1 MPEETK
7 ARLCDERSGQTGIPK
22 EFLIQMKR
30 TFALVLML
38 ASGMVLSAAAQTQPA
53 PAAAPAAVPAKIA
66 VVAFQL
72 AVAQTN
78 EGQRDFGDLQKK
90 YAPKEAALKT
100 LSEEVDNL
108 TKQLQAQGATL
119 SEGER
124 ANRAKVIDDKKKQLD
139 RDSEDAR
146 NDFQADIQEMYNALA
161 SKVYDVMSSYAEQ
174 QGFTLVLDI
183 SQQQTPVLFSANGT
197 NITKQ
202 VIDAYNV
209 KSGVPAP
216 PAQPAGLREPGS
228 SQAGS
233 SQACR
238 AKANRNALNCSRY
251 VAKAPSRRSLC
262 RAAPLRATLPVD
274 KFVEFFG
281 KAAGKALNFPLATS
295 CSILIQGLTR
305 FISIGK

>member
-1 MPEETK
+1 LNDK
-7 ARLCDERSGQTGIPK
+7 SQTGIPK
-22 EFLIQMKR
+22 EFSIQMKR

-38 ASGMVLSAAAQTQPA
+38 ASGMVLSAAAQTQAA

-78 EGQRDFGDLQKK
+78 EGQRDFGDIQKK
-90 YAPKEAALKT
+90 YAPKEAALKA
-100 LSEEVDNL
+100 LSDEIDSL
-108 TKQLQAQGATL
+108 TKQLQTQAATL
-119 SEGER
+119 SQAEQ
-124 ANRAKVIDDKKKQLD
+124 ASKAKVIDEKKKQLD

-202 VIDAYNV
+202 VIDAYNL

-216 PAQPAGLREPGS
+216 PPTAAGPGS
-228 SQAGS
+228 QS
-233 SQACR
+233 
-238 AKANRNALNCSRY
+238 
-251 VAKAPSRRSLC
+251 APRQ
-262 RAAPLRATLPVD
+262 AAPRP
-274 KFVEFFG
+274 
-281 KAAGKALNFPLATS
+281 AAPRPTGTH
-295 CSILIQGLTR
+295 
-305 FISIGK
+305 